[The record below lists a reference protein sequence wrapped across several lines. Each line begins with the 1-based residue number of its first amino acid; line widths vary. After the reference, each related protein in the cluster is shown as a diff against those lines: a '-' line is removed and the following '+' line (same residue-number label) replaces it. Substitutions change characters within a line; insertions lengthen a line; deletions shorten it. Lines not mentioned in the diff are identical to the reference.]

1 MLCAEGCSD
10 WYGGAID
17 PNYNNATFGY
27 GACSQVP
34 AEPAN
39 ANSSIRFHDLAIG
52 HFDWDMNKA
61 KNAPMAWDALVDAY
75 SG

>member
-1 MLCAEGCSD
+1 MLCSKGCSD

-27 GACSQVP
+27 GASGQLPVTP
-34 AEPAN
+34 GSV
-39 ANSSIRFHDLAIG
+39 NSTIRFHDLAIG

-61 KNAPMAWDALVDAY
+61 KNAPGAWDALVRGYGA
-75 SG
+75 